1 MRLEQ
6 LYLNFGKSSPE
17 EQLAFISSY
26 RLRRAQDL
34 EKSVPSKKK
43 SSTSTKV
50 KLELTAEEKMIMKM
64 LGLKQKDVIALREAK
79 ISEEEDEE
87 LSGELFEDPTF
98 DEEGEE

>member
-6 LYLNFGKSSPE
+6 LYFNFGDALPE

-43 SSTSTKV
+43 TTTSTKI
-50 KLELTAEEKMIMKM
+50 KLELTPEEKMIMKM

-79 ISEEEDEE
+79 ITEEEDDE
-87 LSGELFEDPTF
+87 LSGELFKDSTF